1 MAKFWPS
8 CAKHFSNERKTFPNF
23 SRGRQKTENLRKI
36 IVLTLMESKNH
47 LDFQRLWELVM
58 IRSSSEAMR
67 ETVGS
72 IMGQHCAK
80 SCYED
85 PDNFSK
91 ISI

>member
-8 CAKHFSNERKTFPNF
+8 CAKHFCNKRKTFPNF
-23 SRGRQKTENLRKI
+23 SRDRQKTENLHKI

-47 LDFQRLWELVM
+47 LEFQRLWELVM
-58 IRSSSEAMR
+58 IRSFSEAMCK
-67 ETVGS
+67 TVGS

-80 SCYED
+80 SRYED